1 MDSQVPQALARKPD
15 RYTSADSDL
24 SGRKLSVQE
33 AARFLGLSVS
43 TLNKL
48 RLSGNGPPYMK
59 FGRRVLYDLRDLEEW
74 ACEHRR
80 SHTSESPLK
89 PSPKKASR

>member
-1 MDSQVPQALARKPD
+1 MSLHQTQSHDCAQHQRPLH
-15 RYTSADSDL
+15 DL
-24 SGRKLSVQE
+24 PSRKLNVRE
-33 AARFLGLSVS
+33 AAQFLGLSVS

-48 RLSGNGPPYMK
+48 RLSGNGPQYMK

-74 ACEHRR
+74 ACDHRR

-89 PSPKKASR
+89 PNPKKASR